1 MQSQWWKRFWLH
13 RRQGLS
19 VCLSLCLSTSVCLCL
34 YHSDHNAQLHS
45 VSQKSPPPEV
55 MLFFNFFHK
64 RLRIFNRFLHTYYTF
79 VSSIDY
85 RFLFNYIPVARI
97 TYTVLVETLNHAQ
110 CFHGSGTV
118 CQPGFVSPTTTSEN
132 FVGSWSR
139 FCSSDTA
146 THSDY
151 FVLMRLLNTLTHSLT
166 HSINHVQ
173 RWRSYAI
180 LSATA

>member
-85 RFLFNYIPVARI
+85 RFFIQLYPRRLYNLYCVGGDVKPCSMFPRLWNSLPARI
-97 TYTVLVETLNHAQ
+97 R
-110 CFHGSGTV
+110 
-118 CQPGFVSPTTTSEN
+118 QPDNDIGEFRRQLKS
-132 FVGSWSR
+132 FLFKWHR
-139 FCSSDTA
+139 DA
-146 THSDY
+146 
-151 FVLMRLLNTLTHSLT
+151 
-166 HSINHVQ
+166 
-173 RWRSYAI
+173 
-180 LSATA
+180 